1 METSYY
7 IAFTA
12 LVAAILAAQLVVIW
26 GLSSVQRY
34 QKLLVGLL
42 TADVVAFDSQEDL
55 AAFLANLEE
64 QDKNGSDDS

>member
-12 LVAAILAAQLVVIW
+12 VGAAILAAQIVVIW
-26 GLSSVQRY
+26 GLSSIQRY
-34 QKLLVGLL
+34 QKVLVGLM
-42 TADVVAFDSQEDL
+42 AGEVVAFNSPEDL
-55 AAFLANLEE
+55 AEFLENLEE